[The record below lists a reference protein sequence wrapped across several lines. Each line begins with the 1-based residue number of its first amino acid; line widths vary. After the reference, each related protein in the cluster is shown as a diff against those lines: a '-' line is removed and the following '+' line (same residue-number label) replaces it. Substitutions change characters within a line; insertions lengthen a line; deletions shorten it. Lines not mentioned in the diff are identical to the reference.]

1 MQSVHGIP
9 KLLFTGLLLILSIT
23 LAGCSKSTPA
33 SLAPF
38 QPEIVNNQDAFSL
51 QATNVSNVSTTLV
64 YSWKNSG
71 AQATINHSTTTTG
84 GSTLL
89 TIKDSLGT
97 TVYSKALSP
106 SLNEP
111 TLPAGVAGTWSVS
124 LTLTNYSGTLN
135 FRAEKL

>member
-1 MQSVHGIP
+1 MPSVQNLIKP
-9 KLLFTGLLLILSIT
+9 MIAGLLLALLFA
-23 LAGCSKSTPA
+23 LAGCSKST

-38 QPEIVNNQDAFSL
+38 EPEIVNNQDAFQL
-51 QATNVSNVSTTLV
+51 QATGVANVSTTLV
-64 YSWKNSG
+64 YFWKNSG
-71 AQATINHSTTTTG
+71 TRATINHSTTTTA

-89 TIKDSLGT
+89 TIKDSLGA
-97 TVYSKALSP
+97 TVYSKALVP

-111 TLPAGVAGTWSVS
+111 TTAGAAGTWSVS

>member
-1 MQSVHGIP
+1 MKPIHGLAKTAI
-9 KLLFTGLLLILSIT
+9 TGILLILSIS
-23 LAGCSKSTPA
+23 LAGCSKTPTST
-33 SLAPF
+33 LAPF
-38 QPEIVNNQDAFSL
+38 EPQIVNNQDAFQL
-51 QATNVSNVSTTLV
+51 QATGVTNVSTTLV

-71 AQATINHSTTTTG
+71 TRATINHSTTTTA

-97 TVYSKALSP
+97 TLYSKALVP

-111 TLPAGVAGTWSVS
+111 TTAGVAGTWSVT

>member
-1 MQSVHGIP
+1 MPPVYDINKFLSIGFLV
-9 KLLFTGLLLILSIT
+9 ILSVS
-23 LAGCSKSTPA
+23 LAGCGKSPTS

-38 QPEIVNNQDAFSL
+38 QPQIVNNQDAFQL
-51 QATNVSNVSTTLV
+51 QATGVTNVSTTLV

-71 AQATINHSTTTTG
+71 TRATINHSTTTTA
-84 GSTLL
+84 GSTLV
-89 TIKDSLGT
+89 TVKDSLGT
-97 TVYSKALSP
+97 TVYSKALVP

-111 TLPAGVAGTWSVS
+111 TLPVGVAGTWSVT

>member
-23 LAGCSKSTPA
+23 LAGCGKSTPA

-38 QPEIVNNQDAFSL
+38 EPEIVNTQDAFQL

-71 AQATINHSTTTTG
+71 AQATINHSTTTTA

-89 TIKDSLGT
+89 TVKDSLGT

-111 TLPAGVAGTWSVS
+111 TAGGVPGTWSGT

>member
-1 MQSVHGIP
+1 MNSGDGIS
-9 KLLFTGLLLILSIT
+9 KSIFTGLLLILFISLT
-23 LAGCSKSTPA
+23 RCSDNSTN

-38 QPEIVNNQDAFSL
+38 QPQIVNNQDAFSL

-64 YSWKNSG
+64 YPWKNSG
-71 AQATINHSTTTTG
+71 TQATINHSTTTNA

-89 TIKDSLGT
+89 TIKDSVGT
-97 TVYSKALSP
+97 TVYSKVLSP

-111 TLPAGVAGTWSVS
+111 TSIGVAGTWSVS
-124 LTLTNYSGTLN
+124 LKLTNYSGTLN

>member
-1 MQSVHGIP
+1 MSSICCDSRSIF
-9 KLLFTGLLLILSIT
+9 LGLLLIFCILPS
-23 LAGCSKSTPA
+23 GCSDNSTN

-38 QPEIVNNQDAFSL
+38 QPQIVNSQDAFSL

-64 YSWKNSG
+64 YSWRNSG
-71 AQATINHSTTTTG
+71 TRATINHSTTTTA

-111 TLPAGVAGTWSVS
+111 TSAGVGGSWSIT
-124 LTLTNYSGTLN
+124 LKLTNYSGTLN

>member
-1 MQSVHGIP
+1 MKPIHGASKP
-9 KLLFTGLLLILSIT
+9 WSLMLLFVLCIP
-23 LAGCSKSTPA
+23 LAGCSKKATT

-38 QPEIVNNQDAFSL
+38 QPQIVNNQDAFQL
-51 QATNVSNVSTTLV
+51 QATGVTNVSTTLT
-64 YSWKNSG
+64 YAWKNAG
-71 AQATINHSTTTTG
+71 TRATVNHSTTTSG

-89 TIKDSLGT
+89 TIRDSVGT
-97 TVYSKALSP
+97 VVYSKALVP

-111 TLPAGVAGTWSVS
+111 TSPVGVAGTWSVS

>member
-1 MQSVHGIP
+1 MKPIHGLAKTAI
-9 KLLFTGLLLILSIT
+9 TGILLILSIS
-23 LAGCSKSTPA
+23 LAGCSKTLTST
-33 SLAPF
+33 LAPF
-38 QPEIVNNQDAFSL
+38 EPQIVNNQDAFQL
-51 QATNVSNVSTTLV
+51 QATGVTNVSTTLV

-71 AQATINHSTTTTG
+71 AQATINHSTTTTA

-97 TVYSKALSP
+97 TLYSKALVP

-111 TLPAGVAGTWSVS
+111 TSVGVAGTWSVT

>member
-1 MQSVHGIP
+1 MKPIHDLAKTAVTGF
-9 KLLFTGLLLILSIT
+9 LLVLSIY
-23 LAGCSKSTPA
+23 LAGCSKTPTS

-38 QPEIVNNQDAFSL
+38 EPQIVNNQDAFQL
-51 QATNVSNVSTTLV
+51 QATGVTNVSTTLV
-64 YSWKNSG
+64 YAWKNSG
-71 AQATINHSTTTTG
+71 AQATINHSTTTTA
-84 GSTLL
+84 GSALL

-97 TVYSKALSP
+97 TVYSKALVP

-111 TLPAGVAGTWSVS
+111 TSAGVAGTWSVT

>member
-1 MQSVHGIP
+1 MPAVHRLAKTMIA
-9 KLLFTGLLLILSIT
+9 GLLLALLFM
-23 LAGCSKSTPA
+23 LAGCSKSTTA
-33 SLAPF
+33 LAPF
-38 QPEIVNNQDAFSL
+38 EPEIVNNQDAFQL

-71 AQATINHSTTTTG
+71 TRATINHSTTTAA

-89 TIKDSLGT
+89 TVKDSLGT
-97 TVYSKALSP
+97 TVYSKALVS

-111 TLPAGVAGTWSVS
+111 TTVGVPGTWSVS

>member
-1 MQSVHGIP
+1 MPPVYYIKKFLSI
-9 KLLFTGLLLILSIT
+9 GLLVILSVS
-23 LAGCSKSTPA
+23 LAGCGKSPTS

-38 QPEIVNNQDAFSL
+38 QPQIVNNQDAFQL

-71 AQATINHSTTTTG
+71 TRATINHSTTTTA

-89 TIKDSLGT
+89 TIRDSLGT
-97 TVYSKALSP
+97 TLYSKALVP

-111 TLPAGVAGTWSVS
+111 TTVGVPGTWSVI

>member
-1 MQSVHGIP
+1 MKPIHALAKTTV
-9 KLLFTGLLLILSIT
+9 TGLLLILSIY
-23 LAGCSKSTPA
+23 LAGCSKTPTST
-33 SLAPF
+33 LAPF
-38 QPEIVNNQDAFSL
+38 EPQIVNNQDAFQL
-51 QATNVSNVSTTLV
+51 QATGVTNVSTTLV
-64 YSWKNSG
+64 YAWKNSG
-71 AQATINHSTTTTG
+71 ARATINHSTTTTA

-97 TVYSKALSP
+97 TLYSKALVP

-111 TLPAGVAGTWSVS
+111 TVAGVAGTWSVT

>member
-1 MQSVHGIP
+1 MDFRHGIS
-9 KLLFTGLLLILSIT
+9 KYIFAGFLLILFIS
-23 LAGCSKSTPA
+23 LVGCSDNSTN

-38 QPEIVNNQDAFSL
+38 QPQIVNNQDAFSL

-71 AQATINHSTTTTG
+71 TRATINHSTTTNA

-89 TIKDSLGT
+89 IIKDSVGT
-97 TVYSKALSP
+97 TIYSKSLSP

-111 TLPAGVAGTWSVS
+111 TSVGITGTWSIN
-124 LTLTNYSGTLN
+124 LMLTNYSGTLN